1 MKIALLAVLLFGFVH
16 PGSKMILATGIS
28 LLPFCLLYSGF
39 RLLAQMPAVYV
50 KRQYKASSSIHW
62 LLLAMLGLVGAFL
75 QLTEFK
81 GISEGLPVNVVT
93 FLLYSYPVWSLL
105 LSVLINKESLSMES
119 VVKVFLSTMGIGFII
134 GSQITNFHFQPALI
148 FPLVASFLMALWVS
162 LSNLAKKK
170 SLSTWSISF
179 YYDLFSFL
187 VLLMLFV
194 LKSEPGELSQLQD
207 WMSNWTHVL
216 SLGMFSVLFGVVPN
230 LLFYQAS
237 QKLSVLTMSL
247 LLMLEPVISSAIS
260 FVIWNERMSSTFL
273 LGAGLILI
281 SQVSAKYFLKRKS
294 YVY

>member
-39 RLLAQMPAVYV
+39 RLLAQTPVVYA
-50 KRQYKASSSIHW
+50 KRQYKASLHIHW
-62 LLLAMLGLVGAFL
+62 LLLALLGLIGAFL

-93 FLLYSYPVWSLL
+93 FLLYSYPVWSLI
-105 LSVLINKESLSMES
+105 LSVLINKESLSIES
-119 VVKVFLSTMGIGFII
+119 IVKVFLSTIGIGFII
-134 GSQITNFHFQPALI
+134 GSQMIDFHFQSALI
-148 FPLVASFLMALWVS
+148 FPLVASFLMALWIS

-170 SLSTWSISF
+170 NLSSWSISF

-187 VLLMLFV
+187 VLLMLFI
-194 LKSEPGELSQLQD
+194 LKSDPGELSQLQN
-207 WMSNWTHVL
+207 WMSSWTHL
-216 SLGMFSVLFGVVPN
+216 LGLGVYSVLFGVVPN
-230 LLFYQAS
+230 LLFYQAG
-237 QKLSVLTMSL
+237 QKLSVLAMSL

-273 LGAGLILI
+273 LGAVLILI
-281 SQVSAKYFLKRKS
+281 SQFSTKY
-294 YVY
+294 